1 MKKIAKKILFI
12 ILATLALSA
21 CSKSPSDNNETCRI
35 LFLGGEGTAARF
47 VNSELRE
54 YYDQLKN
61 DIAEAYKKW
70 EAEAEKIGFRSALYP
85 SFDAYGHVCINN
97 QNLFSE
103 RVRFYSFW
111 GGAHG
116 TLEYRGYNFLFRC
129 ADGELATPKLLS
141 ISDAIKEGKLKEFLL
156 RVAKKLPFETPES
169 YAADIAKIN
178 GKSDFYEFYNRNIDG
193 FVIRADGLEV
203 FIQNY
208 GFGGGNGGYGVLLKT
223 EKIADILDAHI
234 LEIIKDAANKGTEGN
249 DAAESGF

>member
-1 MKKIAKKILFI
+1 MKNAAKKILFV
-12 ILATLALSA
+12 ILATLAFSA
-21 CSKSPSDNNETCRI
+21 CSKSPSDNGEICRI
-35 LFLGGEGTAARF
+35 LFLDGGNDSARF

-54 YYDQLKN
+54 YYDKLKN

-70 EAEAEKIGFRSALYP
+70 ETEAEELGFRSALYP

-116 TLEYRGYNFLFRC
+116 TLEYRGYNFLFSC
-129 ADGELATPKLLS
+129 SHGMLTTPKSLS
-141 ISDAIKEGKLKEFLL
+141 ISDVIKEDKLKDFLE
-156 RVAKKLPFETPES
+156 RAVKELPFEMPES
-169 YAADIAKIN
+169 YAADIAKL
-178 GKSDFYEFYNRNIDG
+178 KDESDFYEFYNHNFDG

-223 EKIADILDAHI
+223 EKIADILDRHI
-234 LEIIKDAANKGTEGN
+234 LEVIKDAAKNGY
-249 DAAESGF
+249 

>member
-1 MKKIAKKILFI
+1 MKNAAKKILFL
-12 ILATLALSA
+12 ILATLVLSA
-21 CSKSPSDNNETCRI
+21 CSKSPSENDAVCRI
-35 LFLGGEGTAARF
+35 LFLDGGNYSARF

-54 YYDQLKN
+54 YYDKLKK

-70 EAEAEKIGFRSALYP
+70 EAEAEEIGFRSALYP

-116 TLEYRGYNFLFRC
+116 TLEYRGYNFLFNC
-129 ADGELATPKLLS
+129 SHGTLATPKLLS
-141 ISDAIKEGKLKEFLL
+141 ISDVIKEDKLKEFLG
-156 RVAKKLPFETPES
+156 RVVKELPFEMPES
-169 YAADIAKIN
+169 HAADIAKI
-178 GKSDFYEFYNRNIDG
+178 KDISDFHEFYNHNFDG

-208 GFGGGNGGYGVLLKT
+208 GFGGGNGGYGVLLTT
-223 EKIADILDAHI
+223 EKIADILDDHI
-234 LEIIKDAANKGTEGN
+234 LEIIKDAKENN
-249 DAAESGF
+249 Y